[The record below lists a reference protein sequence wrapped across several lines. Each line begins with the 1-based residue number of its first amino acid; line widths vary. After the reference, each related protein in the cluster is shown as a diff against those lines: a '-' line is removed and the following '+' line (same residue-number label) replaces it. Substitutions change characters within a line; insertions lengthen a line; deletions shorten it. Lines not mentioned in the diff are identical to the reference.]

1 MEASDPKGEM
11 LLLEDNEIS
20 FSNRDG
26 PEANLVSRLF
36 KVGTLR
42 VSLADL
48 EFAPLKIGVLLVF
61 NDEEEPKNS

>member
-11 LLLEDNEIS
+11 LRLEDNEIS
-20 FSNRDG
+20 FGNRDG

-42 VSLADL
+42 VSLADNRVCSTENWRPFGL
-48 EFAPLKIGVLLVF
+48 
-61 NDEEEPKNS
+61 